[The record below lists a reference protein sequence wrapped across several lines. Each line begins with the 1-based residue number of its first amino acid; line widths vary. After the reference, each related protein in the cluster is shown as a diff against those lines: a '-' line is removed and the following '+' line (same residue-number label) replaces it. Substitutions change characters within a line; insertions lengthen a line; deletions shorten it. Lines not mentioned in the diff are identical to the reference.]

1 MKPGAR
7 AVLQRRH
14 LALIAALAAMAVA
27 GLVFAAVAGASS
39 VKQIWDGTATPTW
52 QVQVAGSGTAAD
64 TANGV
69 VTTTGGVTF
78 VTGAV
83 GNASGDLDLSLT
95 ELVNGAKKWT
105 KTWGGAA
112 HGGDGGYAIAF
123 GTKGYLY
130 TAGWTTNTSGNTD
143 ILLIKWTTAGKRVW
157 VRTYNGPKHRI
168 DYTLGL
174 AVDKAGNATVVGAC
188 NGVVSPAYGN
198 IAVVSWSAKGTLRWA
213 RIYIGSGHGVDV
225 PKDVLV
231 AKDGSVYMTGWTW
244 VSGSKWGAVT
254 AHFSAAG
261 KVLWSRV
268 YLGPN
273 NLGAVGN
280 AIAACPSGGVYVGGG
295 VDTTATG
302 TDGMILRYTT
312 AGSLHI
318 FADDTNGTS
327 NTTAQ
332 WFNDIAVTT
341 GKHVIAVGEDEQL
354 DASGDAYF
362 EDYNSAGTA
371 MWPAGDNIM
380 AYGTGT
386 QYFAKVATDS
396 VGGYYLVGVAGSPT
410 DIYVYRG
417 SQNLGGGYWQ
427 SLWGN
432 GDNDGGGH
440 VGANTPNAVAVAGT
454 TVWVA
459 GTCATAASGT
469 DQIMVGF
476 AY

>member
-1 MKPGAR
+1 MKRRAR
-7 AVLQRRH
+7 AVLGRRCT
-14 LALIAALAAMAVA
+14 LLVALVAAMAVA
-27 GLVFAAVAGASS
+27 GLLFTAIAGAAS
-39 VKQIWDGTATPTW
+39 VRQIWDGTATPTW
-52 QVQVAGSGTAAD
+52 QIQSAGTGTAAD
-64 TANGV
+64 VANGV
-69 VTTTGGVTF
+69 VTTSGGVTY
-78 VTGAV
+78 VTGAL
-83 GNASGDLDLSLT
+83 GNAGGDLDLSLT
-95 ELVNGAKKWT
+95 EIVNGTKKWT

-112 HGGDGGYAIAF
+112 HGSDGAYAVAF

-130 TAGWTTNTSGNTD
+130 TAGWTTNTAGNTD

-213 RIYIGSGHGVDV
+213 RIYIGSGHGVDSPTGV
-225 PKDVLV
+225 VV
-231 AKDGSVYMTGWTW
+231 AKDGSVYMTGWTR

-273 NLGAVGN
+273 NLGAGAY
-280 AIAACPSGGVYVGGG
+280 AIAACPSGGVYVGGW
-295 VDTTATG
+295 VDRTATG
-302 TDGMILRYTT
+302 TDGMILRYTA
-312 AGSLHI
+312 AGSLST
-318 FADDTNGTS
+318 FALDTNGTADNS
-327 NTTAQ
+327 EQ

-341 GKHVIAVGEDEQL
+341 GKHVIAAGEDEQN
-354 DASGDAYF
+354 DANGDAYF
-362 EDYNSAGTA
+362 EDYTSAGHAT
-371 MWPAGDNIM
+371 WPAGTNIM
-380 AYGTGT
+380 AFGTGT
-386 QYFAKVATDS
+386 QFFAKVATDS
-396 VGGYYLVGVAGSPT
+396 FGGYYLVGVAGSPT
-410 DIYVYRG
+410 DIFVYRG
-417 SQNLGGGYWQ
+417 SQNSGGGFWQ

-432 GDNDGGGH
+432 GTNDGGGH
-440 VGANTPNAVAVAGT
+440 VGDNSPNAIAVAGT

-459 GTCATAASGT
+459 GTCATPAAGT
-469 DQIMVGF
+469 DQLILGF